1 MVSLMCSFEFV
12 CMKIVI
18 NFMWNIYK
26 LLEFFS
32 NKIIIIS
39 WGLVYLLEIVVNLR
53 LYSDLKNYGFIRVVL
68 LIIRLL
74 IINDLTNLT

>member
-1 MVSLMCSFEFV
+1 
-12 CMKIVI
+12 MKIVI